1 MTNIWSRPI
10 VFTEDMKNRV
20 RKPLG
25 ELRHGDLNYS
35 PELAQ
40 AKPLVVVGDYT
51 FRRMIEAGLRPDV
64 VVVDAK
70 VMRNAAEMPR
80 LEGYEVT
87 RVRNMAGVIEPEAA
101 EAVMSAVKK
110 GRGAVFVDGEE
121 DLLALPAIHAL
132 PDGGV
137 VVYGQPRQGYVVVKA
152 SVKVKKLVEEIISM
166 ATV

>member
-1 MTNIWSRPI
+1 LTSIWSRPI
-10 VFTEDMKNRV
+10 VFTEEMKNRV

-25 ELRHGDLNYS
+25 ELRHGDLDYS
-35 PELAQ
+35 PELAD

-51 FRRMIEAGLRPDV
+51 YKRMIEANLRPDV
-64 VVVDAK
+64 VVVDAR
-70 VMRNAAEMPR
+70 VMRNSAEIPK

-101 EAVMSAVKK
+101 EAVINAVSR
-110 GRGAVFVDGEE
+110 GRGAVFVEGEE

-132 PDGGV
+132 PEGGV

-152 SVKVKKLVEEIISM
+152 STKVKKLVEEIISM